1 MKMSVK
7 QCTGA
12 DPTHRERVR
21 CVWGTMN
28 NTRFELGLRTNLK
41 LSLHINL
48 LHLLSYDLRKSCNL
62 IGWKQWYFSVTSG
75 ISSFEEW
82 YFRWPRQHKPHEIQD
97 GGFSLKKGWKNHLN
111 QLKKSSKKG
120 WPRQKKSM
128 GPYI

>member
-62 IGWKQWYFSVTSG
+62 IGWKQWYFSVTVVFQALRSD
-75 ISSFEEW
+75 ISDD
-82 YFRWPRQHKPHEIQD
+82 QGNANHKIQD

-111 QLKKSSKKG
+111 QLKKNSKKG

-128 GPYI
+128 GPFI